1 MNNYLNDK
9 NSEINENIVAG
20 IVGAFLFSLAGA
32 AVYFGLHLIGYIA
45 SVSGLIGAVCA
56 FKGYTIFSKKETKKG
71 LIISAV
77 ISLLVIVIAWFFCLS
92 YDIYDF
98 YKISFEAGELV
109 FSVSFADSIRLAPV
123 FLKDPEVSKAYFGD
137 LALGL
142 FFCLLGSGSFV
153 ITKLRNANK
162 KNAEKLQEQ
171 PVDPFGEQPESEFEE
186 KSNVD

>member
-1 MNNYLNDK
+1 MNNYLNDN

-77 ISLLVIVIAWFFCLS
+77 VSLLVIVIAWFFCLS

-98 YKISFEAGELV
+98 YKISLEAGEIDV
-109 FSVSFADSIRLAPV
+109 SVSFADSIRLAPV
-123 FLKDPEVSKAYFGD
+123 FLEDPDISKAYFGD

-162 KNAEKLQEQ
+162 KNTENPQAQH
-171 PVDPFGEQPESEFEE
+171 VDPFEEQTNNDFE
-186 KSNVD
+186 